1 MVEDSLWALSK
12 RQQMIE
18 PFVTREIGN
27 INLYVSKALDE
38 LTDRKK
44 GPAGEDQQFV
54 MTSVN
59 NLALLLSEALDQMM
73 NAMQMQSSGQC
84 KKGSPKPGKGSAS
97 MKSMREMQQQLNQQI
112 QQMKQDGESPS
123 KNKDSRNTANSEG
136 FARAA
141 AQQEAIRRMM
151 EQYEDQMKEQG
162 LGNDKELKDVKDQMD
177 KNETELVNKII
188 TQQTID
194 RLKDIETR
202 LLKHEKADLIRGQEE
217 KRESKEGKDINN
229 RNPEDF
235 LEYNRLQ
242 DNEIELLR
250 TMPPNLRPFYKDK
263 VNQYFYYFELH

>member
-1 MVEDSLWALSK
+1 
-12 RQQMIE
+12 
-18 PFVTREIGN
+18 
-27 INLYVSKALDE
+27 
-38 LTDRKK
+38 
-44 GPAGEDQQFV
+44 
-54 MTSVN
+54 
-59 NLALLLSEALDQMM
+59 
-73 NAMQMQSSGQC
+73 
-84 KKGSPKPGKGSAS
+84 
-97 MKSMREMQQQLNQQI
+97 
-112 QQMKQDGESPS
+112 
-123 KNKDSRNTANSEG
+123 
-136 FARAA
+136 
-141 AQQEAIRRMM
+141 
-151 EQYEDQMKEQG
+151 
-162 LGNDKELKDVKDQMD
+162 MD